1 MDIGGTSIPTWA
13 VASAGLLLLV
23 QLTLQIVAIVDIARR
38 PAGRVRGNKWL
49 WVLVVIVLELLGPI
63 LYFGFGRLPAPA
75 EDTGRAA
82 VASDDAVERATDVLY
97 GGQTPPED
105 QPRP

>member
-1 MDIGGTSIPTWA
+1 MTIGGTSIPTWA

-49 WVLVVIVLELLGPI
+49 WVLVVIVLELLGPV

-75 EDTGRAA
+75 EDSGRAA
-82 VASDDAVERATDVLY
+82 AASADAVVRAADVLY
-97 GGQTPPED
+97 GAQTPPED
-105 QPRP
+105 RTQP